1 MSAEEGR
8 NRRLAGIAARL
19 ATLARNPALHGIA
32 GVFVMKAAIIL
43 ANFSLIMLAARVLD
57 TDGFGVFSVLFAA
70 AGLFAVIAS
79 LGQNVS
85 IMRWWN
91 EYTAA
96 GDTATLKGS
105 LIFSITTVLVGCAVV
120 GTGFFAWKA
129 YAYDWLLTTAVT
141 LYMIALV
148 IVTVSAHLVRTAI
161 GVGIGD
167 GFGNLMVSVPALLY
181 LAVVFATGA
190 SGSATYVFFVFAAG
204 GAACVVLH
212 AILMRRKM
220 RAILPDF
227 ASVRP
232 RFHLAEWRARSFKL
246 WVSSGLEAV
255 NQYLD
260 VIIISYLL
268 SPAVAGAYFV
278 TTRLANIFATVSDS
292 MHMFST
298 RHIPGLYYR
307 RQFGE
312 LNSLL
317 NSVAIITLAVTVGG
331 LAFVL
336 VTGQFLLGIFNEEY
350 VAYYP
355 ALAILCIGTAAVA
368 AAGPSGSILM
378 LTGHEGSYL
387 RIVAASV
394 LVRAIGF
401 FALIPFFGIIGAVSA
416 TTISFIL
423 MTAMLRHSAK
433 RLTGLD
439 GSVFRLMG
447 QRNRQAAGE

>member
-1 MSAEEGR
+1 MS
-8 NRRLAGIAARL
+8 
-19 ATLARNPALHGIA
+19 
-32 GVFVMKAAIIL
+32 
-43 ANFSLIMLAARVLD
+43 
-57 TDGFGVFSVLFAA
+57 
-70 AGLFAVIAS
+70 
-79 LGQNVS
+79 
-85 IMRWWN
+85 
-91 EYTAA
+91 
-96 GDTATLKGS
+96 
-105 LIFSITTVLVGCAVV
+105 
-120 GTGFFAWKA
+120 
-129 YAYDWLLTTAVT
+129 
-141 LYMIALV
+141 
-148 IVTVSAHLVRTAI
+148 
-161 GVGIGD
+161 
-167 GFGNLMVSVPALLY
+167 
-181 LAVVFATGA
+181 
-190 SGSATYVFFVFAAG
+190 
-204 GAACVVLH
+204 
-212 AILMRRKM
+212 
-220 RAILPDF
+220 
-227 ASVRP
+227 
-232 RFHLAEWRARSFKL
+232 
-246 WVSSGLEAV
+246 SSLEAV

-307 RQFGE
+307 RQFSE

-317 NSVAIITLAVTVGG
+317 NSVAIITLAVTVCG

-355 ALAILCIGTAAVA
+355 ALALLCIGTAAVA

-387 RIVAASV
+387 RIVALSV
-394 LVRAIGF
+394 LLRAIGF
-401 FALIPFFGIIGAVSA
+401 FALIPVFGIIGAVLA

-447 QRNRQAAGE
+447 QRNRLAEPPVQE